1 LNRELSAS
9 LEDYL
14 EAIAI
19 LSQENELVR
28 CSNIGVY
35 LKVKK
40 SSVTNALQHLY
51 KKNLINYTP
60 YKPIKLTQTGK
71 QIAIEILKK
80 HVTIREFFV
89 NVLGVD
95 NNKADEA
102 ACKIEHAIGKEITDK
117 LVDFVKDFKGE
128 NNEA

>member
-1 LNRELSAS
+1 MNTELSAS

-28 CSNIGVY
+28 CSNIGVH

-40 SSVTNALQHLY
+40 SSVTNALRHLY
-51 KKNLINYTP
+51 KMNLINYTP

-71 QIAIEILKK
+71 QIAVEILKK

-89 NVLGVD
+89 NVLGIGD
-95 NNKADEA
+95 AKADEA

-117 LVDFVKDFKGE
+117 LVEFVRDYKGE
-128 NNEA
+128 QNEA